1 MSLTNQDTD
10 LVVGFYGNSDLYGL
24 GECLNTLCFFRLQ
37 KWILTCILGI
47 RIGYYTT
54 ALSIWVGNLWAPLEI
69 YYIRHVTT
77 VFLISVLIGVSVY
90 SMNPSQ
96 VYLIEPFM
104 LMHVAYCVSI
114 EPVVYF

>member
-1 MSLTNQDTD
+1 VFKHTLLLQAAK
-10 LVVGFYGNSDLYGL
+10 VG
-24 GECLNTLCFFRLQ
+24 
-37 KWILTCILGI
+37 ILTYILGI

-114 EPVVYF
+114 EPVVHS